1 MMNPGNWGVRGSQGG
16 RVLHMGGHHL
26 GGFGIAGGVLG
37 LILWVAVVIA
47 LILLIMTLI
56 RNWRRPYTTLTGVGS
71 GVTAAQPGPVGA
83 SPDALRI
90 LEERYAR
97 GEINHDEYLERKKD
111 LTGS

>member
-1 MMNPGNWGVRGSQGG
+1 MIPSTWGSPGG
-16 RVLHMGGHHL
+16 RVLQVGGHHL

-47 LILLIMTLI
+47 LVLLIMTLI
-56 RNWRRPYTTLTGVGS
+56 RGWRRPYGSPAVVGPS
-71 GVTAAQPGPVGA
+71 DAAAVPGPSGA
-83 SPDALRI
+83 SPEAHRI